1 MSDAALEE
9 ETIDHDADGAECHS
23 SGCDGGCD
31 GQAPPCEE
39 SRSDRDGDHVVE
51 ERPEEVEANRAYRL
65 SRYLGRLDEEREVGL
80 GDDQLRH
87 RSG

>member
-1 MSDAALEE
+1 MSDATLEE
-9 ETIDHDADGAECHS
+9 ETIDHDADGAECHR
-23 SGCDGGCD
+23 SGCDGGRY

-39 SRSDRDGDHVVE
+39 SRSDRDGEHVVE

-80 GDDQLRH
+80 GDDQLSH
-87 RSG
+87 RGG